1 MTERISKSA
10 EETTLEDIKLN
21 YTAVKQNIAEAMD
34 KAGRSDTVRIMAV
47 TKTVPCE
54 KINYAETEYRNFSEN
69 TKIIRKNPKFTS
81 SGACKK
87 TK

>member
-21 YTAVKQNIAEAMD
+21 YTAIKQNIAEAMD
-34 KAGRSDTVRIMAV
+34 KAGRCDTVRIMAV

-54 KINYAETEYRNFSEN
+54 KIN
-69 TKIIRKNPKFTS
+69 
-81 SGACKK
+81 
-87 TK
+87 

>member
-21 YTAVKQNIAEAMD
+21 YTAIKQNIAEAMD

-47 TKTVPCE
+47 TKTVPA
-54 KINYAETEYRNFSEN
+54 KR
-69 TKIIRKNPKFTS
+69 
-81 SGACKK
+81 
-87 TK
+87 

>member
-21 YTAVKQNIAEAMD
+21 YTAIKQNVAEAMD
-34 KAGRSDTVRIMAV
+34 KAGRCDTVRIMAV

-54 KINYAETEYRNFSEN
+54 KI
-69 TKIIRKNPKFTS
+69 IMPKVL
-81 SGACKK
+81 A
-87 TK
+87 

>member
-34 KAGRSDTVRIMAV
+34 KAGRCDTVRIMAV
-47 TKTVPCE
+47 
-54 KINYAETEYRNFSEN
+54 R
-69 TKIIRKNPKFTS
+69 
-81 SGACKK
+81 K
-87 TK
+87 TKYPAKDKLCQSLGARPSG

>member
-21 YTAVKQNIAEAMD
+21 YTAIKQNIAEAMD

-47 TKTVPCE
+47 TKQYPA
-54 KINYAETEYRNFSEN
+54 KR
-69 TKIIRKNPKFTS
+69 
-81 SGACKK
+81 
-87 TK
+87 